1 MWRGWWNGGDCVVGL
16 YNEAVSGE
24 SAVYLN
30 AEYAYTVTHTRK
42 WRTLLTI

>member
-1 MWRGWWNGGDCVVGL
+1 MVLCGRRNDSDCVVGL

-30 AEYAYTVTHTRK
+30 AE
-42 WRTLLTI
+42 